1 MKKAYIATI
10 VFLVIGLAG
19 CSSEGVTIQTTKTVV
34 ATATIGTT
42 ETTEPTKLPNEPI
55 QAPENPSKETETTPQ
70 ATTVSQ
76 KETELPSEPSQAPQK
91 PPEETKPT
99 TQATTPQEQT
109 GAPVA
114 TEQPVQTEPQ
124 VQTQPPEIIHVQAL
138 IDYGR
143 EYAESTYGYEV
154 YIGVRDG
161 YYPPDTASIYT
172 MEEGYKVVRASV
184 DCTTRMLLARPGA
197 EIVKEIDGVLCRARI
212 YIAIEDRGNNIY
224 KIWVYYG

>member
-19 CSSEGVTIQTTKTVV
+19 CSSEGVTIQMTETVAV
-34 ATATIGTT
+34 TETVGTT
-42 ETTEPTKLPNEPI
+42 ETTEPTKLPDEPT
-55 QAPENPSKETETTPQ
+55 QVPESPSKETETTTQ
-70 ATTVSQ
+70 ETTVPQ
-76 KETELPSEPSQAPQK
+76 KEIEPHNKPPQAPQRQ
-91 PPEETKPT
+91 PEETKPT

-109 GAPVA
+109 GTPVA
-114 TEQPVQTEPQ
+114 TEPPVQTEPPEE
-124 VQTQPPEIIHVQAL
+124 TQPTEIINVQAL

-154 YIGVRDG
+154 CIGVRDG

-172 MEEGYKVVRASV
+172 MEEGYKVVKASA
-184 DCTTRMLLARPGA
+184 DCTTRMLLARPGV

-212 YIAIEDRGNNIY
+212 DIAIEDLGNSIY
-224 KIWVYYG
+224 RIWVYYG